1 MAQYFKVLGNY
12 TNLLSKKLMAHLQ
25 QYYYF
30 SHRNDLK
37 SVVFA
42 AILEYPIGRYLISL
56 KKTQT
61 FCSNSVLLAK
71 ANLQKMV

>member
-12 TNLLSKKLMAHLQ
+12 TNLLSKKLMAYLK

-30 SHRNDLK
+30 LYSNDLK

-42 AILEYPIGRYLISL
+42 GILEYPIGRYLI
-56 KKTQT
+56 
-61 FCSNSVLLAK
+61 
-71 ANLQKMV
+71 NLRKPKYFAVIQSY